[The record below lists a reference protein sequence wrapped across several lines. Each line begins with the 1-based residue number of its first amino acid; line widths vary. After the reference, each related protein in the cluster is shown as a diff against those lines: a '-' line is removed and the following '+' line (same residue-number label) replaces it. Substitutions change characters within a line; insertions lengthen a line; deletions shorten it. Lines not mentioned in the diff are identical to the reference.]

1 MVTYMSE
8 GGDPKLW
15 SPICLREEIL
25 RISSLR
31 HIGDHNLGSP
41 PLDI

>member
-15 SPICLREEIL
+15 LPICLREEI
-25 RISSLR
+25 LR

-41 PLDI
+41 PSDI